1 MSLFTRIIGKSED
14 EDKIGLHLVHC
25 LVSEVANG
33 RLDYSQAADEMNL
46 NYREIQDLIKL
57 LTHLNTVTDKLATSA
72 RIFNYLC
79 LGEMQKTKHR
89 DYTDEALFW
98 QMVEAE

>member
-1 MSLFTRIIGKSED
+1 MSLFTRIIGINED
-14 EDKIGLHLVHC
+14 DDKVALHLVHC

-33 RLDYSQAADEMNL
+33 RLTYIQASDEMGL
-46 NYREIQDLIKL
+46 NESEIQDLLRL
-57 LTHLNTVTDKLATSA
+57 LNHLNTVPDKIATSA

-79 LGEMQKTKHR
+79 LGELQKTKHR
-89 DYTDEALFW
+89 DYTNEDLFW